1 VRFVWSASSAVTSRV
16 ATIGAGIQSSHR
28 AVRDLAHSSTK
39 SPPQTKMEGFMRQ
52 IIACL
57 GLGLVLALAPV
68 TNTIAQD
75 AKSAPKWMQQTFPE
89 KAVKAAKAAMTELEA
104 VEGPGAL
111 DVKTKALIGLG
122 VAAQILC
129 EYCVYYHT
137 KVAKAHGATD
147 AQIKE
152 AIAEAALTRK
162 WSIVLNGSSYDMQSF
177 RKQVNAMLAATH

>member
-1 VRFVWSASSAVTSRV
+1 
-16 ATIGAGIQSSHR
+16 
-28 AVRDLAHSSTK
+28 
-39 SPPQTKMEGFMRQ
+39 MEGFMRQ

-68 TNTIAQD
+68 TNAIAKD
-75 AKSAPKWMQQTFPE
+75 AKSAPGWMQQTFPE
-89 KAVKAAKAAMTELEA
+89 KAVKAAMTELEA
-104 VEGPGAL
+104 IEGPGAL

-122 VAAQILC
+122 VAAQIPC

-162 WSIVLNGSSYDMQSF
+162 WSTVLNGSNYDMQSF
-177 RKQVNAMLAATH
+177 RKQVNAMLATTHECRPPAAPRSRRQGARRKLWLNAKQRGIW